1 MSTENCIF
9 QKSDS
14 ILNIA
19 KALLTFSVKI
29 GKIKKDANNP
39 FFKSK
44 YAPLPQIQDAI
55 AEPLQESG
63 LVLTQIPAGEG
74 LITMLLHAETGE
86 YIMATSEMK
95 PVKNDPQS
103 IGSAITYHRRYSIA
117 ALLNLNIDEDDDG
130 NAASQP
136 TQTQSNETIDKKWL
150 NKFQDRQTQT
160 LSKEWNNAV
169 MKLQSG
175 EVTIEKIKQS
185 YKVSKENEA
194 ELLKYT
200 K

>member
-1 MSTENCIF
+1 MSTQF
-9 QKSDS
+9 QKSES
-14 ILNIA
+14 IVNIA

-29 GKIKKDANNP
+29 GKIKKEANNP

-44 YAPLPQIQDAI
+44 YAPLPLIQDAI
-55 AEPLQESG
+55 ETPLQESG
-63 LVLTQIPAGEG
+63 LVLTQLPCGEA
-74 LITMLLHAETGE
+74 LVTMLIHAETGE

-95 PVKNDPQS
+95 PIKNDPQS
-103 IGSAITYHRRYSIA
+103 IGSAITYQRRYSIA

-136 TQTQSNETIDKKWL
+136 QNTQSNEALDKKWL
-150 NKFQDRQTQT
+150 NKYSDRSTQT

-169 MKLQSG
+169 VKLQSG
-175 EVTIEKIKQS
+175 DITISTIKQN

-194 ELLKYT
+194 ELLKYV
-200 K
+200 KK